1 VPLSVARELF
11 GDCFVKFV
19 ISDGI
24 DVRTV
29 VHYGRS
35 IPAHLKT
42 ALQFR
47 DRCCVVP
54 GCGRTFGLEYDHIVE
69 FAKGGPT
76 TLDNLCRL
84 CRPHHGLKTHKG
96 YRISGGPGH
105 WEWVGPGRAREQGEG
120 AGAARQ
126 NDRPAPLPPTETTTR
141 KEKEV
146 VAPAM
151 F

>member
-19 ISDGI
+19 IADGI

-35 IPAHLKT
+35 IPTHLKT

-54 GCGRTFGLEYDHIVE
+54 GCGRAFGLEYDHIVE

-76 TLDNLCRL
+76 TLANLCRL
-84 CRPHHGLKTHKG
+84 CRPHHALKTHKG

-105 WEWVGPGRAREQGEG
+105 WEWVGPGREQGKGEG
-120 AGAARQ
+120 
-126 NDRPAPLPPTETTTR
+126 PAPQARPQAGERGPRSEATITRAEETL
-141 KEKEV
+141 
-146 VAPAM
+146 

>member
-1 VPLSVARELF
+1 
-11 GDCFVKFV
+11 
-19 ISDGI
+19 
-24 DVRTV
+24 
-29 VHYGRS
+29 RS

-105 WEWVGPGRAREQGEG
+105 WEWVGPRRAREQGEG
-120 AGAARQ
+120 AAPAAARPQ
-126 NDRPAPLPPTETTTR
+126 AEEPSSRSEARATR
-141 KEKEV
+141 GE
-146 VAPAM
+146 ARL